1 MISIIVP
8 VYNVEKYITK
18 CLESIV
24 NQDYK
29 DFELILV
36 NDGSKDNSINLA
48 NGYLK
53 DKDIKWSII
62 NKENGGLASARNA
75 GLKVAKGEYISFID
89 SDDYISTDFLTT
101 LLQAL
106 IKENADYSFCA
117 FEFVKKQ
124 EIDIDSND
132 KEILF
137 NKDELLKTFLKRTI
151 NFVVPSMLFKKEFL
165 DKNELSFNEALR
177 FSEDQP
183 FIWNVILNTNKAI
196 YLYKKMYGYYIRE
209 NSIMTSTSLDK
220 IINSF
225 KEYSTYTK
233 DLFSKYP
240 EYKDITDKV
249 LPRWELGTLY
259 TCAKLLDYE
268 NYKKVYEAMDGKS
281 ILKRIKGIDE
291 NKAYL
296 LGFVCSMSSKLM
308 YKLCRMMELNK

>member
-1 MISIIVP
+1 MISLIVP
-8 VYNVEKYITK
+8 VYNVEIYIEK

-36 NDGSKDNSINLA
+36 NDGTQDNSINLA
-48 NGYLK
+48 DDYLK
-53 DKDIKWSII
+53 DKDIEYKVI

-75 GLKVAKGEYISFID
+75 GLKVAVGEYISFVD
-89 SDDYISTDFLTT
+89 SDDYIAKDFLST
-101 LLQAL
+101 LLDAL
-106 IKENADYSFCA
+106 IKENADYSFCG

-124 EIDIDSND
+124 EISIDDNRE
-132 KEILF
+132 EILF
-137 NKDELLKTFLKRTI
+137 NRDELLKTFLKRTI

-165 DKNELSFNEALR
+165 DKNELSFNEGLR

-209 NSIMTSTSLDK
+209 NSIMTSSSLDK
-220 IINSF
+220 IMNSF
-225 KEYSTYTK
+225 KEYSTYTN
-233 DLFSKYP
+233 DLFSGYP

-259 TCAKLLDYE
+259 TCTKLLDYKD
-268 NYKKVYEAMDGKS
+268 YKKVYEAMDGKS
-281 ILKRIKGIDE
+281 ILKRIKGIGE
-291 NKAYL
+291 NRAYL
-296 LGFVCSMSSKLM
+296 LGFVCSVSSKLM

>member
-1 MISIIVP
+1 MISLIVP
-8 VYNVEKYITK
+8 VYNVEKYIEK

-36 NDGSKDNSINLA
+36 NDGTQDNSINLA
-48 NGYLK
+48 DDYLK
-53 DKDIKWSII
+53 DKDIEYKVI

-75 GLKVAKGEYISFID
+75 GLKVAVGEYISFVD
-89 SDDYISTDFLTT
+89 SDDYIAKDFLST
-101 LLQAL
+101 LLDAL
-106 IKENADYSFCA
+106 IKENADYSF
-117 FEFVKKQ
+117 FFFLFVKKQ
-124 EIDIDSND
+124 EIGNND
-132 KEILF
+132 NREEILF
-137 NKDELLKTFLKRTI
+137 NRDELLKTFLKRTI

-165 DKNELSFNEALR
+165 DKNELSFNEGLR

-209 NSIMTSTSLDK
+209 NSIMTSSSLDK
-220 IINSF
+220 IMNSF
-225 KEYSTYTK
+225 KEYSTYTN
-233 DLFSKYP
+233 DLFSGYP

-259 TCAKLLDYE
+259 TCARLLDYKD
-268 NYKKVYEAMDGKS
+268 YKKVYEAMDGKS
-281 ILKRIKGIDE
+281 ILNRIKGIGE